1 MHGRRTDLT
10 LDLEASDAPIP
21 TNMRLLAIL
30 EAVARHGAPV
40 TPTEINL
47 RMNLPKPTIH
57 RLFATLEEERFLQR
71 EIDGRSYSPGPRMNR
86 LAVETVSA
94 VRVRGA
100 RLAVMERLA
109 REIGETCNL
118 AIPDRD
124 AMIYLDRVETHWPLR
139 IQLPVGTRVPLHAT
153 AAGKM
158 YLSSL
163 DDDRLGRYLAN
174 VEFEP
179 RSASTIVDAGALR
192 EAVAHTRKAGYATDD
207 EEFMDGMVAVAV
219 PILDRQGSLF
229 ATLSVHAPTQRL
241 SLEQALLHVDALN
254 GAARELA
261 RIVNAGE
268 S

>member
-1 MHGRRTDLT
+1 MPTD
-10 LDLEASDAPIP
+10 DADAAPIP

-30 EAVARHGAPV
+30 EAVARHGSPV
-40 TPTEINL
+40 TPTEINA
-47 RMNLPKPTIH
+47 RMGLPKPTIH
-57 RLFATLEEERFLQR
+57 RLFATLEDERFLQR
-71 EIDGRSYSPGPRMNR
+71 EIDGRSYSPGPRLNR

-109 REIGETCNL
+109 GEIGETCNL

-139 IQLPVGTRVPLHAT
+139 IQLPIGTRVPLHAT
-153 AAGKM
+153 ASGKM

-163 DDDRLGRYLAN
+163 EPSRLERYLSN
-174 VEFEP
+174 VDFEP
-179 RSASTIVDAGALR
+179 RTEATITDAASLRAAIV
-192 EAVAHTRKAGYATDD
+192 EAKRRGHATDD

-219 PILDRQGSLF
+219 PILDLQGSLF
-229 ATLSVHAPTQRL
+229 ATLSVHAPTQRM
-241 SLEQALLHVDALN
+241 SLDQALEHLPALKR
-254 GAARELA
+254 AAAELA
-261 RIVNAGE
+261 RIING